1 MRGGDRLVNEC
12 SWMSGR
18 VSVFS
23 IQRATVEILS
33 ARHPSSA
40 SLAGSEVPSSP
51 AASPRGKPRTQKLL
65 ATTIQRSALLRDL
78 RAAMSRP
85 YWLACAFTRRH
96 SRLSSSLQCHRTGRV
111 REPTSS
117 CQPCAALSG
126 GAAALSS
133 SSHRGRRHYSTPPGT
148 YTPAAKSRQS
158 AMPSSPRCCA
168 GSEGRQYR
176 QSQAA

>member
-1 MRGGDRLVNEC
+1 MVNEC

-65 ATTIQRSALLRDL
+65 ATTIQRSALLRGL

-85 YWLACAFTRRH
+85 YWLACA
-96 SRLSSSLQCHRTGRV
+96 
-111 REPTSS
+111 
-117 CQPCAALSG
+117 ALSG
-126 GAAALSS
+126 GTAAFVRLRSAIEPGGSGNQRLPASPVRHWLAHCALSS
-133 SSHRGRRHYSTPPGT
+133 SSHRGRKRCNTPPGT
-148 YTPAAKSRQS
+148 YMPAAKSRQS
-158 AMPSSPRCCA
+158 AMPSSPQCCA

>member
-1 MRGGDRLVNEC
+1 MGNEC

-51 AASPRGKPRTQKLL
+51 AASPQGKPRTQKLL
-65 ATTIQRSALLRDL
+65 ATTIQRSALLRGL

-85 YWLACAFTRRH
+85 YWLACAFTRWH
-96 SRLSSSLQCHRTGRV
+96 SRPQFIFASGEKALQHSTRYIYACCKISAVCNAFQPTVLRWFRGSAV
-111 REPTSS
+111 PAEPSCLMMVCKPPPVTSV
-117 CQPCAALSG
+117 
-126 GAAALSS
+126 
-133 SSHRGRRHYSTPPGT
+133 TP
-148 YTPAAKSRQS
+148 
-158 AMPSSPRCCA
+158 
-168 GSEGRQYR
+168 
-176 QSQAA
+176 